1 MSLSTAPDTPP
12 LTVVS
17 SLPDQERRKKPLCD
31 CVRSSLM
38 LYLKDLNGHAPQ
50 KLHQMVMGEVERPLL
65 EIVMNYVEGNQ
76 TKASQIL
83 GINRSTLRKKL
94 TQYGLG

>member
-1 MSLSTAPDTPP
+1 MSLSTAPDAPP

-65 EIVMNYVEGNQ
+65 EIVMKYVEGNQ
-76 TKASQIL
+76 TKAS
-83 GINRSTLRKKL
+83 
-94 TQYGLG
+94 